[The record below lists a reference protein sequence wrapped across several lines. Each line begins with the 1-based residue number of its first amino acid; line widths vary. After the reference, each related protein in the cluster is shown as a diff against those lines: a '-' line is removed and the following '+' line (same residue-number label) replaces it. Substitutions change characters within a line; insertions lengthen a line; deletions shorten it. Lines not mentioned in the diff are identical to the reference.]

1 MFLILLPLPFT
12 GIIPAHAGLTYRLML
27 PVAHNGN
34 IETVVITAENT
45 GKEVRVGKQSIS
57 IYEIGYAKK
66 NARFPASPAPSREQ
80 MSMAR
85 ETGIPSEITIREML
99 SSVKGAD
106 GNRDHPRRC
115 GAHLADSRQLLGL
128 AGSSPRVR
136 GSPRRKRLLAA
147 QRGIIPASAGLT
159 TRAIYMVSKVRDH
172 PRGCGAHLRK

>member
-106 GNRDHPRRC
+106 GNRDHPR
-115 GAHLADSRQLLGL
+115 
-128 AGSSPRVR
+128 
-136 GSPRRKRLLAA
+136 
-147 QRGIIPASAGLT
+147 
-159 TRAIYMVSKVRDH
+159 
-172 PRGCGAHLRK
+172 GCGAHSYYKH